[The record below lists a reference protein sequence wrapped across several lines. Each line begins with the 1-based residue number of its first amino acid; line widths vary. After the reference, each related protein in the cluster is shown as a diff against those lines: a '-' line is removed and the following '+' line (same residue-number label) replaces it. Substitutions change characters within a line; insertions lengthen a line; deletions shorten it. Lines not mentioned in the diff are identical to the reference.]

1 MPPGDIPKRR
11 AGFKPASTIL
21 ALDIPPKHIHKL
33 SLLDKDPSVGYLKSG
48 RKNFYS

>member
-21 ALDIPPKHIHKL
+21 VLDSPPKHIRKL
-33 SLLDKDPSVGYLKSG
+33 SLLDKDPSVSYLKSG
-48 RKNFYS
+48 